1 MGTKQHKSIFSR
13 YYTEAPSLQYPS
25 YSVSSPSSYKISFI
39 SSFPTP

>member
-13 YYTEAPSLQYPS
+13 YNRYTYTLQYPS